1 MGAIQGASLCLT
13 GPLHKAINGRIC
25 RKMHKN
31 MRKSVTN
38 ARGLHQTFINQE
50 ESLTRYPALGL
61 LPNGDWT
68 LWVISL
74 KRQGIKSLCWSTQ
87 ITSQSGLKP
96 SLWQISEML
105 MLRNLFGRILSLGLG
120 SLIRSSR
127 TIDCSLIVRPSGG
140 IAAIWA

>member
-1 MGAIQGASLCLT
+1 MGATQGASLCLT
-13 GPLHKAINGRIC
+13 RPLHKAISGRIC

-68 LWVISL
+68 LWTISL

-120 SLIRSSR
+120 SLIHSSR

>member
-1 MGAIQGASLCLT
+1 MGATQGASLCLT
-13 GPLHKAINGRIC
+13 GPLHKAISGRIC

-120 SLIRSSR
+120 SLIHSSR